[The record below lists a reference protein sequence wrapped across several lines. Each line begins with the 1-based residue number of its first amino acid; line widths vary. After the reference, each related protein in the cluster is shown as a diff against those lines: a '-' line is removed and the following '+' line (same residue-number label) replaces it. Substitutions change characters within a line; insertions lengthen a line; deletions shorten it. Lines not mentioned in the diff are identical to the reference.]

1 LLIGFQYFLP
11 IFLIHSKSFFM
22 SDYSFFDDVCS
33 YVEKAAKY
41 TDHPIG
47 LIDQIKACNSV
58 YKFNFPIRL
67 SGGGYRVIT
76 AWRVQH
82 SHHRLPVK
90 GGIRYSEQ
98 VNEDEVMAL
107 AALMSFKCALVD
119 VPFGGAKGGV
129 CINTKDYNT
138 AELESVTRRYTSE
151 LIKKNFISPALDVPA
166 PDYGTGARE
175 MAWIADTYSTFYPDQ
190 INAYGCVTGK
200 PVSLHGIRGR
210 TEATGRGVFYGIRE
224 AVSIEEDMKAIGL
237 SAGLEGKK
245 VIVQGLGNVGY
256 HSAKYLQE
264 GGAIIIG
271 VAEYNGGIYNE
282 NGLDIEELLH
292 LKQGSGAITNYSKG
306 KTIENAHELL
316 EYECDILVPAALENQ
331 ITTENAPRI
340 KAKIVAEAANGPV
353 TKDAEA
359 ILLEKN
365 IMILPDLY
373 LNAGG
378 VTVSYFEWLKNLARV
393 SFGRMDKRYE
403 ELTNLRMVQMMED
416 ATKSKLGDDQR
427 NILTRGAGEIDI
439 VNSGLEETMV
449 KAYHTTREIMKQ
461 QNVPEMRTASF
472 INAIEK
478 IAISYMDRGIFP

>member
-1 LLIGFQYFLP
+1 
-11 IFLIHSKSFFM
+11 M

-33 YVEKAAKY
+33 YVDKAAKF
-41 TDHPIG
+41 TEHPIG
-47 LIDQIKACNSV
+47 LIEQIKACNSV
-58 YKFNFPIRL
+58 YKFNFPVRL
-67 SGGGYRVIT
+67 ADGGYRVIT

-90 GGIRYSEQ
+90 GGIRYSSQ

-107 AALMSFKCALVD
+107 ASLMTFKCALVD

-129 CINTKDYNT
+129 CINAGDYKVQ
-138 AELESVTRRYTSE
+138 ELESITRRYTSE

-175 MAWIADTYSTFYPDQ
+175 MAWISDTYSTFYPDQ
-190 INAYGCVTGK
+190 INAYGAVTGK

-210 TEATGRGVFYGIRE
+210 TEATGRGVFFGIRE
-224 AVSIEEDMKAIGL
+224 AVSVAEDMQAIGL
-237 SAGLEGKK
+237 KPGLAGKK

-282 NGLDIEELLH
+282 DGLDIEELMH
-292 LKQGSGAITNYSKG
+292 LKKASGAITNYAKG
-306 KTIENAHELL
+306 KAVENATEML

-331 ITTENAPRI
+331 ITADNAANV

-353 TKDAEA
+353 TKEAEA
-359 ILLEKN
+359 ILLEKDV
-365 IMILPDLY
+365 MIIPDLY

-403 ELTNLRMVQMMED
+403 ELTNLRMLDVMESI
-416 ATKSKLGDDQR
+416 TRQKLADDQR
-427 NILTRGAGEIDI
+427 ASVVQGASEIDI

-461 QNVPEMRTASF
+461 QNIPDLRTASF
-472 INAIEK
+472 VNAIEK
-478 IAISYMDRGIFP
+478 IALSYIDRGIFP